1 MTGGASPVQP
11 VLETID
17 ALDALAAR
25 SMGIIRREV
34 APAFGGVPRL
44 PLIPGTEGFAG
55 HWLPD
60 YHGRDTGWI
69 MHDIACYSLL
79 GARVSGAG
87 NVWWQDRL
95 VTAPAVMPD
104 YVADALAAAAGGN
117 PQLWTEARLP
127 IRHIDAPCL
136 IATGHGT
143 GVYGHFLV
151 EMLFRVLVA
160 RAAFAG
166 TGLNFRTLLPVR
178 SPQWLL
184 DILEQHLQIPRSA
197 ILFYDPAQEQVALR
211 HAILPTQ
218 ILQPGG
224 FHPGANAM
232 IDQLIHRLDLDR
244 VAPTPARVFAVRRGF
259 YNPAAPYRV
268 CMNED
273 RLAEIAAQRHGFAAV
288 AAETLSWRE
297 QAALFHR
304 ADIVLGLAG
313 SGLHNAIF
321 ARPGSRLASLGVMNA
336 VQSDI
341 GTLRLQHNA
350 FLMPGVAVS
359 GQFTIDEDLFTAFL
373 DAVCAWPGAVA

>member
-1 MTGGASPVQP
+1 MSGGASPSQTM
-11 VLETID
+11 LETID
-17 ALDALAAR
+17 ALDGLAEAHT
-25 SMGIIRREV
+25 GIIRREV
-34 APAFGGVPRL
+34 APAFGGVRRV
-44 PLIPGTEGFAG
+44 PLITGTERFAG

-69 MHDIACYSLL
+69 THDIACYSLL

-87 NVWWQDRL
+87 NVWWRDQL
-95 VTAPAVMPD
+95 LTAPTVMPD
-104 YVADALAAAAGGN
+104 YVADALGVAQGGN
-117 PQLWTEARLP
+117 AQLWAEARLP
-127 IRHIDAPCL
+127 VRHIDAPCL

-151 EMLFRVLVA
+151 EILFGILVA

-166 TGLNFRTLLPVR
+166 TSLSFRTLLPVQ

-197 ILFYDPAQEQVALR
+197 ILFYDPTQEQVALR
-211 HAILPTQ
+211 HAILPSHV
-218 ILQPGG
+218 LQPGG

-232 IDQLIHRLDLDR
+232 IDQLIDRLDLDR
-244 VAPTPARVFAVRRGF
+244 VAPTPARVFVVRRGF
-259 YNPAAPYRV
+259 YNPAAPYRI

-273 RLAEIAAQRHGFAAV
+273 RLVEIAAQRHGFAAV
-288 AAETLSWRE
+288 AVETLSWRE
-297 QAALFHR
+297 QVALFHR
-304 ADIVLGLAG
+304 AEIVLGLAG

-341 GTLRLQHNA
+341 GTLRRQHNA
-350 FLMPGVAVS
+350 FLMTGVEIS
-359 GQFTIDEDLFTAFL
+359 GEFAIDEDLFTAFL
-373 DAVCAWPGAVA
+373 DAVCAGPGSEA